1 MDYNICEISSELC
14 DPGFKFLTDFKTKKQ
29 VPLYHLNTDI
39 KVENNIAEITFEQFY
54 LNNSDEPIE
63 TEYIFPAHKDAILGK
78 LEMKYKDKLIKAVV
92 EEREA
97 AQAKYEDAVASGKTA
112 VMSTFVKKDKDLMRF
127 LLGGVPPK
135 SEIVLVCKFYQQLAV
150 DDLSWLLHVP
160 AKIIPKYMGDPLKFI
175 NTGHNLSGT
184 HGSQVDDE
192 EKGVLIE
199 DIKEAHRVYYQK
211 KEFTWSLNMNIN
223 SSSAFQRIVSTT
235 HKIDVKF
242 LDEDMKIV
250 QINLADQSEETM
262 FNSDFKLLF
271 RNSDIN
277 KPMVLAQK
285 LNNEYAVMVS
295 FLADVSPEDEAEQRV
310 KDLQDSVDM
319 NSDCVYKNSKN
330 SMKPGEFYF
339 VLDRSGSMYGSTIE
353 TAKKALML
361 FIRSIPPGSRF
372 NIISFGSTFQG
383 MFSEPAEYTQDTLEY
398 AIDQVKGFDA
408 DFGGTEIYQPLENIF
423 SRATTSTDLDKHVY
437 LITDGAVFN
446 PQDVVN
452 LIRSYNDDFNV
463 HTFGIGNGAST
474 TLVIECANAGNGR
487 YYFVNDK
494 AEGLQGKV
502 IDALSKSFEPYVKF
516 DNNEIFIEGNKYLE
530 MPEAKSIKNKV
541 FNGDYFT
548 YCAIV
553 NELTV
558 DKL

>member
-1 MDYNICEISSELC
+1 M
-14 DPGFKFLTDFKTKKQ
+14 
-29 VPLYHLNTDI
+29 
-39 KVENNIAEITFEQFY
+39 
-54 LNNSDEPIE
+54 
-63 TEYIFPAHKDAILGK
+63 
-78 LEMKYKDKLIKAVV
+78 
-92 EEREA
+92 
-97 AQAKYEDAVASGKTA
+97 
-112 VMSTFVKKDKDLMRF
+112 
-127 LLGGVPPK
+127 
-135 SEIVLVCKFYQQLAV
+135 
-150 DDLSWLLHVP
+150 HV
-160 AKIIPKYMGDPLKFI
+160 
-175 NTGHNLSGT
+175 
-184 HGSQVDDE
+184 
-192 EKGVLIE
+192 
-199 DIKEAHRVYYQK
+199 
-211 KEFTWSLNMNIN
+211 N

-242 LDEDMKIV
+242 VDEDMKAVEIS
-250 QINLADQSEETM
+250 LADQSGETM

-319 NSDCVYKNSKN
+319 NSDCVYKNYKN

-372 NIISFGSTFQG
+372 NIISFGSTFES
-383 MFSEPAEYTQDTLEY
+383 MFAKPAEYTQYTLDY
-398 AIDQVKGFDA
+398 AINRVKKFDA
-408 DFGGTEIYQPLENIF
+408 DFGGTEIYQPLEKIF
-423 SRATTSTDLDKHVY
+423 SRATTSTDLGKHVY

-446 PQDVVN
+446 PQDVIDLVRAN
-452 LIRSYNDDFNV
+452 NNHFNV

-487 YYFVNDK
+487 YYFVNDR
-494 AEGLQGKV
+494 ADGLQGKV
-502 IDALSKSFEPYVKF
+502 IDALSKSFEPYVKL
-516 DNNEIFIEGNKYLE
+516 DNNEIFIEGNKYIE
-530 MPEAKSIKNKV
+530 MPKAKSIRNKI

-553 NELTV
+553 NELTA